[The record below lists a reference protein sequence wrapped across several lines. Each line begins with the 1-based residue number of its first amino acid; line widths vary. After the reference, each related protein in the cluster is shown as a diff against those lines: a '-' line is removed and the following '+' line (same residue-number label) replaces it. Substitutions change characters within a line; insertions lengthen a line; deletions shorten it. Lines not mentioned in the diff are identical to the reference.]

1 MSNQKIIITLSWV
14 WTIILLFSFVIELNI
29 PFLSAFVIG
38 TLPASMSL
46 NWLSYSNTAEL
57 LLVIVMTVCYLLS
70 KRKLRTSNLL
80 VLQII
85 LLLQTFWLLPLLT
98 NKIAIVLQ
106 TNNEELLIGLYYFNI
121 SLILAKTLLLIR
133 LRLLLNLESLANTK
147 GNQA

>member
-1 MSNQKIIITLSWV
+1 MSNQKIIITLSWI

-133 LRLLLNLESLANTK
+133 LRLLLIL
-147 GNQA
+147 Q

>member
-1 MSNQKIIITLSWV
+1 MSNQKIIITLSWI

-98 NKIAIVLQ
+98 DKIAIVLQ

-133 LRLLLNLESLANTK
+133 LRLLLNLESVPNPK
-147 GNQA
+147 GT